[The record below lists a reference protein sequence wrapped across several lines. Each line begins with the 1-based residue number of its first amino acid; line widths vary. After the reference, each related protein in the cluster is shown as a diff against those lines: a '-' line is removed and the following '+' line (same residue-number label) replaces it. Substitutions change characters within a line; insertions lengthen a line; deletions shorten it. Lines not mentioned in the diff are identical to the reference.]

1 MSEYRLDVEGKLELS
16 DYSSIHDYIGVLG
29 GEDKL
34 TIVVDKKGAGD
45 MNILCSMLI
54 NECFTIASEKKE
66 LEGKYYISAH
76 RNR

>member
-1 MSEYRLDVEGKLELS
+1 MSEYRMDVEGELELS

-34 TIVVDKKGAGD
+34 TIVVDKKGASD

-54 NECFTIASEKKE
+54 NESFSISSEKKE
-66 LEGKYYISAH
+66 HEGKYYISA
-76 RNR
+76 RKNK